1 MAWPGSF
8 VNWQV
13 GVYLLLV
20 IGTQILVPA
29 YFGWQR
35 KSVAR
40 RRAEAGLPDGVML
53 NAAERLSQVRWESG
67 LQGGLLLITIFLVPL
82 VLIAWTAPPPEVE
95 GGLFAIFVAI
105 VVWLLTQGTDV
116 FKAFLG
122 GLAFKTL
129 VAFQHSIQVGDRVTL
144 KGQGG
149 KVIKIGVFFVTLQ
162 TPDDDLINIPTRELW
177 SDVLSSANAGDR
189 ASLCVMQFYLAPFAT
204 QAQRQGAED
213 AIWDGIQAST
223 FCDPAKP
230 MQIFLAQEPN
240 AIHLTAKAYVSSTYN
255 TPLFMSDVT
264 RAFLDYAAN
273 TATPLASEHWRQ
285 QPPVDEPATP
295 APMRA
300 AG

>member
-1 MAWPGSF
+1 MTWPDSF

-20 IGTQILVPA
+20 VGTQVLVPM
-29 YFGWQR
+29 YFGLQR
-35 KSVAR
+35 KSMAR

-53 NAAERLSQVRWESG
+53 NTAERLSQVRWESG
-67 LQGGLLLITIFLVPL
+67 LQSGLLLIAIFLVP
-82 VLIAWTAPPPEVE
+82 VALIALTTPPPEVE

-105 VVWLLTQGTDV
+105 LVWLLLQGTDV
-116 FKAFLG
+116 GKAFLG

-144 KGQGG
+144 KGHGG

-177 SDVLSSANAGDR
+177 SDVLSSANAGER
-189 ASLCVMQFYLAPFAT
+189 SSLCVINFYLTPFAT

-213 AIWDGIQAST
+213 AIWDALQAST
-223 FCDPAKP
+223 FCETAKP

-273 TATPLASEHWRQ
+273 TGTPLASQHWRQ
-285 QPPVDEPATP
+285 ERPAHEPTAP